1 MVDEPAELSIG
12 QVAERTGLSVHT
24 LRFYER
30 EGILAQP
37 VRRAAGGRRVY
48 TEHDVDWLTVCTIL
62 RGAGMPLPDIR
73 RYTELVQAGDGNE
86 PERLDL
92 LRRHEQ
98 RVLDQ
103 RQQLDRCLDLI
114 KFKIGVYEDIV
125 EVAGTCSRSDVD
137 LRAERDDAIPGQVEV
152 LAGVGGDARGRD
164 EPALAPGRHPRGL

>member
-1 MVDEPAELSIG
+1 MDDQPAQLSIG
-12 QVAERTGLSVHT
+12 QVADRTGLSIHT

-30 EGILAQP
+30 EGVLVQP

-48 TEHDVDWLTVCTIL
+48 TEHDIDWLTLCTIL

-73 RYTELVQAGDGNE
+73 RYAELVQAGDGNE

-98 RVLDQ
+98 RILDQ

-114 KFKIGVYEDIV
+114 KFKIGVYEDILGS
-125 EVAGTCSRSDVD
+125 AGTRSRSELDV
-137 LRAERDDAIPGQVEV
+137 
-152 LAGVGGDARGRD
+152 
-164 EPALAPGRHPRGL
+164 